1 MKNLQLVN
9 DDWNFCKNGGK
20 SETKKVSVIT
30 PCHNMDGEL
39 MKKAFLSLKEQ
50 TYGFENIE
58 WLIVFHNSPKTDIE
72 KFRKIIKAAENI
84 KIFSLNNNIHSPASP
99 RNYALKHVTG
109 EYIGFLDSDDAY
121 ASNTC
126 EKAISELEIT
136 GAQIVSFRYEVL
148 GIENAR
154 FPIKSAI
161 NIEGD
166 SDHVIEQTSDWD
178 SQKYGNG
185 IALGLTTKFYK
196 ASFITK
202 NKLCFN
208 EKIPFASDTLFNI
221 QCFDKLDTIC
231 FLPRFM
237 GYQYYI
243 KPKSIVQ
250 KVDEAETIIEYAEGI
265 KLIFDAGLKSKLDI
279 NDLMWELTAYISTA
293 VMFSKE
299 VRKEDTCRIAGV
311 LESYL
316 QYMKPLQPS
325 NVHPENTVEHTIKL
339 VTSFLK
345 YPEMFFESTRNNN
358 VI

>member
-1 MKNLQLVN
+1 MAK
-9 DDWNFCKNGGK
+9 
-20 SETKKVSVIT
+20 KKVSIIT

-39 MKKAFLSLKEQ
+39 MKKAYLSLKKQ

-58 WLIVFHNSPKTDIE
+58 WLIVFHNSPNTDIE
-72 KFRKIIKAAENI
+72 EFRKITKAADNI

-99 RNYALKHVTG
+99 RNYALKYVTG
-109 EYIGFLDSDDAY
+109 EYIGFLDADDTY
-121 ASNTC
+121 VSTTC
-126 EKAISELEIT
+126 ERVINEFEIT
-136 GAQIVSFRYEVL
+136 GAQIVSFRYEVV

-161 NIEGD
+161 NIDVD
-166 SDHVIEQTSDWD
+166 SEHVIEQTSEWD

-185 IALGLTTKFYK
+185 IALGLTTKFYVTH
-196 ASFITK
+196 FIK
-202 NKLCFN
+202 ENKLCFN
-208 EKIPFASDTLFNI
+208 ESIPFASDTLFNI
-221 QCFDKLDTIC
+221 HCFDKLNTIC
-231 FLPRFM
+231 FMPQFM
-237 GYQYYI
+237 GYRYYI
-243 KPKSIVQ
+243 KPKSIIQ
-250 KVDEAETIIEYAEGI
+250 KVEKAETIMEYAEGI

-279 NDLMWELTAYISTA
+279 NDLMWELVAYISTA

-299 VRKEDTCRIAGV
+299 IKKEETCRIAGI

-345 YPEMFFESTRNNN
+345 YPEMFFESTRNN
-358 VI
+358 VM